1 MPGVFMEKWRNGGKR
16 LYRIGVVSAMWQRLE
31 LTDLVFSHIADM
43 KTALA
48 PFMELLPVVAGSEG
62 EESRAVAEKNGFS
75 YIETENLP
83 LGAKWNA
90 ALSLLRDQDVD
101 GVVILGSDD
110 LLNDRFFH
118 VLKESLEE
126 GYLLAGLD
134 TFFVLESRSGRLMEW
149 LGYLPPREGES
160 IGAGRFL
167 HRELLER
174 LNWHLW
180 EDGLNAG
187 LDASMWRLLRADADR
202 RGQSFTSRTINC
214 RKEGIVLV
222 DVKSSTQF
230 NGLENLALSSGR
242 VRMVGAPRQFLEKSY
257 PRKLVEKILSQA
269 PAAAELPDLTIDTL
283 SVFPPCDTSKVPVY
297 VLLPCI
303 PDGVAEFAS
312 HQLVSFLGWLRTRGE
327 QLELWVEKPQDFLR
341 NIDCG
346 LIGLDM
352 RTISDGMLHLPPQM
366 RKMVVCGGW
375 SSMSTPA
382 SIVRRL
388 RRVFPSLHVTADL
401 RFSGKEEARLL
412 ASLADAVLPGPET
425 PEAYGPPMT
434 PCTLDRHIPFIDFVL
449 REHAAAFMEHEDAMK
464 DVMDIVEA
472 CATIEPGEVP
482 VRLYLSFSANLSDI
496 VRRWGFHTCKSSN
509 MQMFY
514 RIFKVCIVPPRCHNP
529 GICAEILAA
538 GTPLLCHVELAHSM
552 GLGEED
558 GVLAFSSWEEA
569 LYLTSCLCTKQRF
582 WEQMAERA
590 WKTGEQLIQASE
602 TAYAGRWDR
611 DNSPRPVESQHTEP
625 FHVAGQ

>member
-1 MPGVFMEKWRNGGKR
+1 MPGVFMEKQRNGGKR

-62 EESRAVAEKNGFS
+62 EESRAVAERNGFS
-75 YIETENLP
+75 YTEVENLP

-110 LLNDRFFH
+110 LLNERFFH
-118 VLKESLEE
+118 VLKESLDE
-126 GYLLAGLD
+126 GCLLAGLD

-202 RGQSFTSRTINC
+202 RGHSFTSRTLNC

-222 DVKSSTQF
+222 DVKSSIQI

-269 PAAAELPDLTIDTL
+269 PAAADLPDLTIDTL
-283 SVFPPCDTSKVPVY
+283 SVFPPCDTGKVPVY

-303 PDGVAEFAS
+303 PDGVAEFAA
-312 HQLVSFLGWLRTRGE
+312 HQLVSLLGWLRTRGE
-327 QLELWVEKPQDFLR
+327 QLELWVETPAGFLH
-341 NIDCG
+341 NIDYG
-346 LIGLDM
+346 LIGQDM
-352 RTISDGMLHLPPQM
+352 RTISDGMLNLPPQM
-366 RKMVVCGGW
+366 RKMVICGGW

-401 RFSGKEEARLL
+401 RFSGQEEAKLL

-434 PCTLDRHIPFIDFVL
+434 LCTLDRHIPFIDFVL
-449 REHAAAFMEHEDAMK
+449 RDHAVAFMEHEDAMK
-464 DVMDIVEA
+464 DVMDIVGA
-472 CATIEPGEVP
+472 CARDKAWKSAGGT
-482 VRLYLSFSANLSDI
+482 LYLSFFATLSDI
-496 VRRWGFHTCKSSN
+496 ARQWGIQTCKSVN
-509 MQMFY
+509 MQMLY

-538 GTPLLCHVELAHSM
+538 GTPLLCHVELALSM

-569 LYLTSCLCTKQRF
+569 LYLTSRLCTKQRF
-582 WEQMAERA
+582 WEKMAERA

-611 DNSPRPVESQHTEP
+611 KRE
-625 FHVAGQ
+625 G